1 VRPARGRLAALRAGV
16 FFARAGLLA
25 AFVRID
31 AGLRADVLPREAVR
45 RDDAFFVDADAD
57 LAFVREAAEP
67 RPEVDRFAV
76 PPAPVLLRVAVDRV
90 FFGVPIMAAMP
101 AAVTAPR
108 IALPSMI
115 LSPERIGYPSTG
127 QNPDWF
133 RLISHRR
140 ADGACGSAQTSR
152 LQPPPPDYGAG
163 DRHCGARGDPG
174 S

>member
-1 VRPARGRLAALRAGV
+1 LRAGV
-16 FFARAGLLA
+16 FFVRAGLVA

-31 AGLRADVLPREAVR
+31 VAPREDVLPREAVR

-57 LAFVREAAEP
+57 LAFVREAAAA

-76 PPAPVLLRVAVDRV
+76 PPAPALLRVAVERV

-127 QNPDWF
+127 QNPT
-133 RLISHRR
+133 
-140 ADGACGSAQTSR
+140 GSASSR
-152 LQPPPPDYGAG
+152 TGVPT
-163 DRHCGARGDPG
+163 ARAVPRKRRVYSTRRRTMVRAIGTARRERRSG

>member
-1 VRPARGRLAALRAGV
+1 LRAGV
-16 FFARAGLLA
+16 FFVRAGLVA
-25 AFVRID
+25 AFARIGAAPRD
-31 AGLRADVLPREAVR
+31 DVLLREPVR
-45 RDDAFFVDADAD
+45 LEDAFFVDADAD

-76 PPAPVLLRVAVDRV
+76 PPAAALLRDPDERV

-127 QNPDWF
+127 QNPTGSV
-133 RLISHRR
+133 RARR
-140 ADGACGSAQTSR
+140 AALHSVCLRANVAFTAPASGLWCGRSALRGAT
-152 LQPPPPDYGAG
+152 
-163 DRHCGARGDPG
+163 GDPG